1 MQLSLRGMNIQRVSL
16 QHKKVITNQR
26 MAQFIRS
33 ALLVSTRATTI
44 NQESS
49 HCHSQQSEAE
59 IIWHIKPWIRHNLKR
74 SKQVLFFYWLL
85 YCFNK
90 NNLILKEL
98 FNFSQP
104 KKSHEKPSP
113 RQSLLWI
120 HTARQIKT
128 QMKVLNSCCQ
138 AFLHGINHS
147 ELQMPEVCKQPFLQ
161 LWQIQPWTLHLLTGC
176 CSKAHCFWKLQL
188 FNLFSLTPNLQL
200 FFLHL
205 RALLVCS
212 HITESQWKLPS
223 ACWNAPEIVAS
234 STAQC

>member
-1 MQLSLRGMNIQRVSL
+1 
-16 QHKKVITNQR
+16 
-26 MAQFIRS
+26 MAQFIRW

-120 HTARQIKT
+120 HTACQIKT

-176 CSKAHCFWKLQL
+176 CSKAHCFWKLQIFPHTKCTTLIFAPESFAGL
-188 FNLFSLTPNLQL
+188 FPHHRKPMKASQC
-200 FFLHL
+200 
-205 RALLVCS
+205 LLKC
-212 HITESQWKLPS
+212 
-223 ACWNAPEIVAS
+223 CAPEIVAS
-234 STAQC
+234 FTAQC